1 MMPHAHTEHWSTH
14 ALSMTTDC
22 CFIAP
27 LFVAVCLPRY
37 SYWQSFTECSESHNV
52 IVGKRYS
59 YIVPTTEVIS
69 ADRSNSTTLRYQA
82 WTLYLFNGYKD
93 SDHSWAYLFDGYS
106 NGGCCWLLTWW
117 QCFHLSMPSAW
128 SAFLNTCT
136 MEKKIALFPGLP
148 HFSFLSLHWQ

>member
-1 MMPHAHTEHWSTH
+1 MHILNTDPLTRSAWLLTVVSLLHFCCS
-14 ALSMTTDC
+14 LSPTI
-22 CFIAP
+22 FLLAE
-27 LFVAVCLPRY
+27 
-37 SYWQSFTECSESHNV
+37 FTECSESHNV

-82 WTLYLFNGYKD
+82 WTLYLFNGYNKD